1 MDEDF
6 QSFIVD
12 PNLVDEGIDV
22 SGLKTQTSTRPELLF
37 DLPEFSGIKVDPTKD
52 RYIQD
57 MYKAYGGELPMLPEP
72 VVETPVVTTPIVDT
86 SVMDQPA
93 GDSVLDTTPTITTPQ
108 DFGQSLVDQGIGVQ
122 ATPTD
127 PVGGAFEEQL
137 TSDVIDDFN
146 AIAVT
151 PQTFADTG
159 RADLLDQAGNVPGVG
174 FATDFFPDIDTNVGT
189 TKPTATFGDTT
200 TGLEDYLEGIDPAT
214 GQAETPSVA
223 FDRPTI
229 ADVAGPVTL
238 SRQDVIDT
246 DANVGFIDAPDLETE
261 DIDMQGNLSQ
271 SGLDKIRDLI
281 PDFNPSATAG
291 RLALNTFIGKPVSL
305 VIDAIQALPSGISET
320 TNKARDV
327 GLLVGDTTVTKDK
340 YGINTQ
346 SAFGNYDKYN
356 IERVEFLENKVNK
369 TPRDIQELQERTDYV
384 NQRADIDKDPTGDA
398 QIAEETIGTLPEIT
412 EARQETAEQIKE
424 IEAQPVVQSG
434 SDEAREQ
441 QDRTGVANVSTGIGG
456 RGSGGYQTKS
466 GDVYASAAEAAE
478 KSDGGGGG
486 GGKIVCTM
494 MNKSYGFGS
503 FRNKIWLRHSKGL
516 APEYQKGY
524 HKIFLPLVKLS
535 KTNKVL
541 KKILEHIAVH
551 RTIDIRQESRGKV
564 HLLGRMYRKILEP
577 ICYWVGKYAK
587 R

>member
-1 MDEDF
+1 MDEDQIL
-6 QSFIVD
+6 QSIIAD
-12 PNLVDEGIDV
+12 PKLTDPSIDV
-22 SGLKTQTSTRPELLF
+22 GKLRQTTPTRAELLADVPEFFGLKF
-37 DLPEFSGIKVDPTKD
+37 DPTQRSYVED
-52 RYIQD
+52 LY
-57 MYKAYGGELPMLPEP
+57 ALYGGGAPMVPET
-72 VVETPVVTTPIVDT
+72 VVDTSVVDTTPIVDT

-122 ATPTD
+122 ATPID
-127 PVGGAFEEQL
+127 PVVAPGEMPL
-137 TSDVIDDFN
+137 TQDDFDDFN
-146 AIAVT
+146 KIAVT

-189 TKPTATFGDTT
+189 VLGKPGIERFDDAEAGIDIFEDTATR
-200 TGLEDYLEGIDPAT
+200 
-214 GQAETPSVA
+214 QAETPVA

-229 ADVAGPVTL
+229 ADVAGPVRL
-238 SRQDVIDT
+238 SQQDIIGT

-271 SGLDKIRDLI
+271 SGLNKIRDLI
-281 PDFNPSATAG
+281 PDFDPVVTAG
-291 RLALNTFIGKPVSL
+291 KLALNTFIGKPVSL

-327 GLLVGDTTVTKDK
+327 GLLVGDTTVTQDK

-486 GGKIVCTM
+486 STKIVCTM

-535 KTNKVL
+535 KKNIVL

-551 RTIDIRQESRGKV
+551 RTIDIRQESRGKI
-564 HLLGRMYRKILEP
+564 HLLGRVYRKILEP
-577 ICYWVGKYAK
+577 ICYWVGKHD
-587 R
+587 